1 VRASLSQADDSN
13 GQEFG
18 PRAERISQMP
28 VGKGAGDR
36 TLAAYPLSCPAGGHG
51 GAIFRVRAPLDS
63 PASGWLRAFVASIG
77 VFVVTSSRGAEYRRR
92 ARACL
97 DAARATQ
104 NEATRA
110 ALFRLAEDWQRMAE
124 GWDDPARR
132 AAAGH
137 ARPVVQQQQQVQPK
151 KK

>member
-1 VRASLSQADDSN
+1 VRAA
-13 GQEFG
+13 
-18 PRAERISQMP
+18 
-28 VGKGAGDR
+28 
-36 TLAAYPLSCPAGGHG
+36 
-51 GAIFRVRAPLDS
+51 VRAPLSQETVPRAGTDFTDVSWRVARGWEASLQYPLS
-63 PASGWLRAFVASIG
+63 PGPAWRFLAGPFSGCALHWTLQRGAGSAFVASIG
-77 VFVVTSSRGAEYRRR
+77 VFVVTSRGAEYRRR

-97 DAARATQ
+97 DAAHATR

>member
-1 VRASLSQADDSN
+1 LSLAPP
-13 GQEFG
+13 GT
-18 PRAERISQMP
+18 PR
-28 VGKGAGDR
+28 
-36 TLAAYPLSCPAGGHG
+36 
-51 GAIFRVRAPLDS
+51 GAIFRLRVPLDS
-63 PASGWLRAFVASIG
+63 PARGWLRVCTSMG
-77 VFVVTSSRGAEYRRR
+77 VFVVTSNRGAEYRRR

-97 DAARATQ
+97 DAAHATR

-137 ARPVVQQQQQVQPK
+137 ARPVVQ
-151 KK
+151 